1 MAETKNTK
9 YTFQKKKLNFTKRL
23 FEKGLN
29 AASYILFALKDF
41 PKDLHENFYDVFL
54 AELPN
59 SYPGFKLMKVMF
71 GYDSKKKMGFKKHT
85 IQVNISR
92 LKKQGLIIEDEGSKF
107 RLTAKGEEMIAY
119 IKDRHSILE
128 KPWDNKI
135 RVVVFDI
142 PEKKK
147 HFREWLRTEIGLLL
161 FKPLQ
166 KSVYIGKYPIPDDL
180 YQEIIRNGFFN
191 DIHIFTINEADKQ
204 KELLELLEGD

>member
-1 MAETKNTK
+1 MEEKKNSE
-9 YTFQKKKLNFTKRL
+9 YVFQKKKLSFTKRL

-29 AASYILFALKDF
+29 AAGYILFALKDI
-41 PKDLHENFYDVFL
+41 PKDLHESFYDVFL

-71 GYDSKKKMGFKKHT
+71 GYDSKKKFKKNT
-85 IQVNISR
+85 IEVNVSR
-92 LKKQGLIIEDEGSKF
+92 LKKQGLIIEDEGRKF
-107 RLTAKGEEMIAY
+107 RLTAKGEEMIAF

-128 KPWDNKI
+128 KPWDKKI

-147 HFREWLRTEIGLLL
+147 HFREWFRIELGLLL
-161 FKPLQ
+161 FKSLQ

-180 YQEIIRNGFFN
+180 YQDIIKNGFFN
-191 DIHIFTINEADKQ
+191 NIHIFTINEADKQ
-204 KELLELLEGD
+204 KELLELLEKDY